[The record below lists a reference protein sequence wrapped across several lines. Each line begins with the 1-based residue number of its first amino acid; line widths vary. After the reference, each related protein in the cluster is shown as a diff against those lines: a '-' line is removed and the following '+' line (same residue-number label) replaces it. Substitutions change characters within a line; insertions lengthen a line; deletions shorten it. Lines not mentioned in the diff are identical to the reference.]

1 MSNRLNLDYVDQEIY
16 SLDRGS
22 PWSIAIFFLGLLV
35 AVIVLDVIQ
44 KMTEEQAQTE
54 LMLSQK
60 KAQYHQGAEKNTPK
74 TKKTYTEVELKL
86 IRNTLSDLGTP
97 WEPLLSGLESI
108 NMGSVALLLFE
119 PNKKKQQ
126 ILLTGQAKNIQ
137 SMLQYVEAVSALPML
152 SKVYLQNH
160 LIDID
165 DPNKPVT
172 FTIAARWQ

>member
-16 SLDRGS
+16 SLDGVS

-35 AVIVLDVIQ
+35 AVIVFDVIQ
-44 KMTEEQAQTE
+44 KMSDEQAQTA
-54 LMLSQK
+54 LILSQN
-60 KAQYHQGAEKNTPK
+60 KAKYNQVTEKSTTK
-74 TKKTYTEVELKL
+74 IKKTYTEAELKL

-97 WEPLLSGLESI
+97 WEPLLSGLENI
-108 NMGSVALLLFE
+108 NMSSVALLLFE

-137 SMLQYVEAVSALPML
+137 SMLLYVEAVSALPML